1 MWCIHS
7 LHFACPHAV
16 LSAGVLAGAVD
27 YYILSRWQRL
37 QDKNVFTKV
46 RQASLSA
53 LGICLHDVLAEGG
66 SWRACC

>member
-1 MWCIHS
+1 M
-7 LHFACPHAV
+7 

-46 RQASLSA
+46 RQNEAGFPIGL
-53 LGICLHDVLAEGG
+53 
-66 SWRACC
+66 